1 MRFLV
6 YSLTISILFSCASWR
21 KNDTSYLGTKSSE
34 EEIQTDNKLK
44 ISLKLKSYTYLE
56 NGKPIE
62 KEEIE
67 KANRLTSNSIQG
79 VYEESKL
86 FNIVDVDSPGK
97 DVSVELEVQRSFKSS
112 MTSKVLSALTLY
124 LIPRKTEQEI
134 VYTSRF
140 FDKEGKLIGIVE
152 YKDSVITWRQFFMLF
167 VWPFSNSSETVYE
180 SMIQDFTHRAIVEAN
195 QDGYFVDL
203 SE

>member
-6 YSLTISILFSCASWR
+6 FGLAMSVLFSCASWR
-21 KNDTSYLGTKSSE
+21 KNDTSYLGTESSE
-34 EEIQTDNKLK
+34 EELQTDTKLK
-44 ISLKLKSYTYLE
+44 VSVKLKSYSYLE
-56 NGKPIE
+56 NGKAVE
-62 KEEIE
+62 KEDLDTATKI
-67 KANRLTSNSIQG
+67 TSESIQK
-79 VYEESKL
+79 VYDESKL

-97 DVSVELEVQRSFKSS
+97 DVSVEIEVQRSFSSS
-112 MTSKVLSALTLY
+112 MTSKVLSAVTFY
-124 LIPRKTEQEI
+124 LVPRKTEQEI

-167 VWPFSNSSETVYE
+167 VWPFSSSSESVYQ
-180 SMIQDFTHRAIVEAN
+180 SMILDFTHRAIVEAN